1 MLLLNLF
8 SDWPPGP
15 VRSWNLEAMII
26 SMVWR
31 DSEVVL
37 KRSLRISRMIA
48 LTGFDSRSHF
58 ENHPVQTHHWPS
70 KEANGFHQNINSLNS
85 IQIPLLGPLTVLGWQ
100 CYPDCHPSHCHD
112 TFILLITMTLS
123 SHSRMN
129 FKFSIVQVIWWTGI
143 AIWACDPKY
152 EPIVRSVDR
161 MIRTGF

>member
-37 KRSLRISRMIA
+37 KGSLRISRMIA

-58 ENHPVQTHHWPS
+58 KNHPVQTHHWPS

-100 CYPDCHPSHCHD
+100 CHPIVILLTVMILSFSSLPWHCH
-112 TFILLITMTLS
+112 LTLEWTS
-123 SHSRMN
+123 N
-129 FKFSIVQVIWWTGI
+129 FQLCKLFDEPALRYEHVI
-143 AIWACDPKY
+143 PN
-152 EPIVRSVDR
+152 VNQ
-161 MIRTGF
+161 